1 MASTSYALLVDWNG
15 DGDFADTGEVI
26 TGRVLNV
33 TTERGRQSGN
43 DLTSKSAAGKLT
55 AIINNES
62 GDYSPFN
69 ASSGL
74 YGNLLPGRLVRLVI
88 GNGTSFSYT
97 FPFDFTDTGIWSGY
111 LESITPAVSVNSIN
125 TVKLTAVGALGLI
138 AKKEVQLAT
147 QTNKR
152 TDELVD
158 AILTSAGWESD
169 DTDLETGQT
178 TINAYWNAGT
188 TALQAIREIEDT
200 EAGFIYETVDGKI
213 KFEDRN
219 FRLNSARST
228 TSFLTLSDHSSTSYP
243 YQTIVQRDPLPSIY
257 NDFRANIRVVS
268 TGSLATLWTHPET
281 GSSSPLIEAG
291 ATNIYWAQYP
301 QPTEGTFA
309 SSIAGQ
315 VAAMAWT
322 TPAANTDV
330 TVNTASDGSGS
341 NITGDLTIAAVKYSN
356 SMKITLTNGN
366 AADGYITLL
375 KARGTTVV
383 SSDATMIVAEDSDSQ
398 DKFFKRTFKSIPKWI
413 PTSAEAQKWTDTR
426 LAIYKDPMPQLSIG
440 WTAGKNANTLS
451 AALDLDISMRI
462 TVVAANNS
470 GLGINEDFIVERV
483 QHAISQGGKLHEVRF
498 DLSPASISS
507 GFFSLGTSLLGESTR
522 LWY

>member
-33 TTERGRQSGN
+33 TAERGRQSGN
-43 DLTSKSAAGKLT
+43 DLTSKSTAGKLT

-69 ASSGL
+69 ASSSL

-111 LESITPAVSVNSIN
+111 LESITPVVNVNSIN
-125 TVKLTAVGALGLI
+125 TVRLTAIGALGMI
-138 AKKEVQLAT
+138 GRKQVQIAT
-147 QTNKR
+147 QASKR
-152 TDELVD
+152 TDELISS
-158 AILTSAGWESD
+158 ILTSAGWDSD
-169 DTDLETGQT
+169 DSDLETGQT
-178 TINAYWNAGT
+178 TVNAYWNTGT
-188 TALQAIREIEDT
+188 SALEAMREIEDT
-200 EAGFIYETVDGKI
+200 EAGFVYETVDGKI

-219 FRLNSARST
+219 FRLTSARST
-228 TSFLTLSDHSSTSYP
+228 TSFLTLSDASSPNYP
-243 YQTIVQRDPLPSIY
+243 YERIVQRDPLPSIY
-257 NDFRANIRVVS
+257 NDFRANIRVIS

-281 GSSSPLIEAG
+281 GSASPLIEAG
-291 ATNIYWAQYP
+291 ATNVYYAQYP
-301 QPTEGTFA
+301 QPTDGTFA

-330 TVNTASDGSGS
+330 TVNTAADGSGS

-366 AADGYITLL
+366 AADGFITLL

-383 SSDATMIVAEDSDSQ
+383 SSDASMIVAEDSDSQ
-398 DKFFKRTFKSIPKWI
+398 DKYLKRTYRNAPKWL
-413 PTSAEAQKWTDTR
+413 PTSLEAQQWTNTR
-426 LAIYKDPMPQLSIG
+426 LAIYKDPMPQLRVG
-440 WTAGKNANTLS
+440 WIANKNANTLS
-451 AALDLDISMRI
+451 AAMDLDISMRV
-462 TVVAANNS
+462 TVIAANAS
-470 GLGINEDFIVERV
+470 GLGLNEDFLVERI
-483 QHAISQGGKLHEVRF
+483 QHSISQGGKLHDVSF

-507 GFFSLGTSLLGESTR
+507 GFFSLGTSLLGASTR